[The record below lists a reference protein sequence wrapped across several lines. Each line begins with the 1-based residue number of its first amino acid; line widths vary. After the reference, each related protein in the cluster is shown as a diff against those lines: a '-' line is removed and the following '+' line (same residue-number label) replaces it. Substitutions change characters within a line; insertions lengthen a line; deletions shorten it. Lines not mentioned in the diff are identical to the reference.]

1 MKKWEIEEDMNVR
14 RGKKRRKKPKKQR
27 SGRNG
32 NTRRET
38 KTGRKKTKQDQT
50 HVTLN

>member
-38 KTGRKKTKQDQT
+38 KTQGERKRNKTKHT
-50 HVTLN
+50 